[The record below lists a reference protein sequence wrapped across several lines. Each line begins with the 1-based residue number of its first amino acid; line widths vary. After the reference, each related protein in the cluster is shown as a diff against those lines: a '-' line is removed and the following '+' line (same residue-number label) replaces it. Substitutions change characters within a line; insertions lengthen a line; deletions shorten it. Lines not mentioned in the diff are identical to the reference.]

1 MEQTPKHD
9 MVPSLKG
16 AYVLLVE
23 DDFLVSVDVE
33 AALAAAGAQVIK
45 SRTLRDGLALADQE
59 PFAAAILDIRL
70 GRENVAPV
78 ARRLGERGIPFFF
91 YSGQVDIDAIRTE
104 WPHRKIITKPARPRT
119 LVNAIVAVMK
129 EKNAAAAGDSRPRVP
144 Y

>member
-1 MEQTPKHD
+1 MKQTPK
-9 MVPSLKG
+9 PELAAPLSG

-70 GRENVAPV
+70 GHENVAPV
-78 ARRLGERGIPFFF
+78 ARRLAERGIPFFF

-104 WPHRKIITKPARPRT
+104 WPEHKIIWKPARPR
-119 LVNAIVAVMK
+119 AIVDTIAEVIA
-129 EKNAAAAGDSRPRVP
+129 EKSAAAAGNIRPCVSN
-144 Y
+144 

>member
-1 MEQTPKHD
+1 MEQMPKPEL
-9 MVPSLKG
+9 VLPLSG

-23 DDFLVSVDVE
+23 DDFLISVDLE
-33 AALAAAGAQVIK
+33 AALAAAGAEVIK

-78 ARRLGERGIPFFF
+78 ARRLAERGIPFFF

-104 WPHRKIITKPARPRT
+104 WPEHKVIWKPAKPRAI
-119 LVNAIVAVMK
+119 VNAIAEVIA
-129 EKNAAAAGDSRPRVP
+129 EKSATTAGDIQLHVP

>member
-1 MEQTPKHD
+1 MKLTPK
-9 MVPSLKG
+9 PKLFLPLGG

-23 DDFLVSVDVE
+23 DDFLISVDLE
-33 AALAAAGAQVIK
+33 AALAAAGAEVIK

-70 GRENVAPV
+70 GRESVAPV
-78 ARRLGERGIPFFF
+78 ARRLAERGIPFFF

-104 WPHRKIITKPARPRT
+104 WPERKVIWKPAKPR
-119 LVNAIVAVMK
+119 AIVDTIAEVIA
-129 EKNAAAAGDSRPRVP
+129 EKIAAAADNIRPCVS

>member
-1 MEQTPKHD
+1 MKQTPK
-9 MVPSLKG
+9 PELAAPLSG

-70 GRENVAPV
+70 GHENVAPV
-78 ARRLGERGIPFFF
+78 ARRLAEREIPFFF

-104 WPHRKIITKPARPRT
+104 WPEHKVIWKPARPR
-119 LVNAIVAVMK
+119 AIVDAIAEVIA
-129 EKNAAAAGDSRPRVP
+129 EKIAAAAGNIRPCVSH
-144 Y
+144 

>member
-1 MEQTPKHD
+1 MKLTPKPEL
-9 MVPSLKG
+9 VPPLSG

-23 DDFLVSVDVE
+23 DDFLVSVDLE
-33 AALAAAGAQVIK
+33 AALAAAGAEVIK

-70 GRENVAPV
+70 GRESVAPV
-78 ARRLGERGIPFFF
+78 ARRLAERGIPFFF

-104 WPHRKIITKPARPRT
+104 WPERKVIWKPARPR
-119 LVNAIVAVMK
+119 AIIDTIAEVIAGRR
-129 EKNAAAAGDSRPRVP
+129 AATAGGLQLHIP